1 MVEGN
6 RGVDGTRPLPRANG
20 EQLAQNVGRK
30 VRLVVK
36 VRTPPPPP
44 TPQPRAPDCFCLPLR
59 IGGGEG
65 PPGGARLKVE
75 GGGGGGDPGP
85 SARFS
90 IRTARLTC
98 PPSPPHTLPQVEGF
112 SGNRVRGTAAD
123 GASVFV
129 EVPADG
135 GNFGSAFVEF
145 EGEVIGND
153 CLREEAHTDFGDAFD
168 FANYNELCKLSG
180 GPAQGLFL
188 P

>member
-36 VRTPPPPP
+36 
-44 TPQPRAPDCFCLPLR
+44 
-59 IGGGEG
+59 
-65 PPGGARLKVE
+65 
-75 GGGGGGDPGP
+75 
-85 SARFS
+85 
-90 IRTARLTC
+90 
-98 PPSPPHTLPQVEGF
+98 VEGF

>member
-1 MVEGN
+1 M
-6 RGVDGTRPLPRANG
+6 
-20 EQLAQNVGRK
+20 
-30 VRLVVK
+30 
-36 VRTPPPPP
+36 
-44 TPQPRAPDCFCLPLR
+44 
-59 IGGGEG
+59 
-65 PPGGARLKVE
+65 
-75 GGGGGGDPGP
+75 
-85 SARFS
+85 
-90 IRTARLTC
+90 
-98 PPSPPHTLPQVEGF
+98 EGF

-145 EGEVIGND
+145 EGEVIAND

-168 FANYNELCKLSG
+168 FANYNELCKLSA